1 MPIIIRPLLA
11 GDRPDIVR
19 ILEGTQAFT
28 PVDVQVAIELLDC
41 YLDAGIG
48 SGYHIWL
55 AELDGRAAG
64 YICYGPTPLTT
75 GTWDVYWIATEPDL
89 KGHGIGT
96 ALLNFAE
103 QEIRQAAGRMILI
116 ETASNPLYLEA
127 RRFYLARGYIIVS
140 SIPDFYSP
148 GDNKITFR
156 KLI

>member
-41 YLDAGIG
+41 YLEAGIG

-75 GTWDVYWIATEPDL
+75 GTWDVYWIATDPDL

-96 ALLNFAE
+96 ALLNSAE

>member
-41 YLDAGIG
+41 YLEAGIG

-75 GTWDVYWIATEPDL
+75 GTWDVYWIATDPDL

>member
-41 YLDAGIG
+41 YLEAGIG

-75 GTWDVYWIATEPDL
+75 GTWDVYWIATDPDL

-116 ETASNPLYLEA
+116 ETASNPFYLEA

>member
-41 YLDAGIG
+41 YLEAGIG

-75 GTWDVYWIATEPDL
+75 GTWDVYWIATDPDL

-103 QEIRQAAGRMILI
+103 QEIRQAVGRMILV

>member
-41 YLDAGIG
+41 YLEAGIG

-75 GTWDVYWIATEPDL
+75 GTWDVYWIATDPDL

-96 ALLNFAE
+96 TLLNFAE

>member
-41 YLDAGIG
+41 YLEAGIG

>member
-41 YLDAGIG
+41 YLEAGIG

-64 YICYGPTPLTT
+64 YICYGPTPPHNRYL
-75 GTWDVYWIATEPDL
+75 GCILDRHRSGSQGPWHRHRPFE
-89 KGHGIGT
+89 
-96 ALLNFAE
+96 FAE

>member
-41 YLDAGIG
+41 YLEAGIG

-75 GTWDVYWIATEPDL
+75 GTWDVYWIATDADL